1 MESGCKDRSWK
12 KKWAFRG
19 RKEMRIWQKI
29 YLVTLAVFLV
39 MLNSGLFL
47 AASFIFQHNL
57 ELEREQARTE
67 CYFLSQNLEHDF
79 SILQRNGRYDE
90 EIIAAVI
97 QGYQSY
103 YEKKNSAIALRETEG
118 EVADEIQ
125 STVEKGGS
133 RIYVRVQ
140 QVLSAPYEGYFLFY
154 EKELKELEDLWQTM
168 KRTFVLISLV
178 MSLTLCLILYFLMQR
193 ILRPL
198 DSLNAGV
205 AEIAAGH
212 YEREI
217 FCQGK
222 DEIAELAANV
232 NRMSEEIRKQI
243 AALKEKNGKKQ
254 QLMDNMAH
262 ELRTPL
268 TSIYGYAE
276 YLQRAKVS
284 EKETY
289 EGLSYIMS
297 ESRRLTRMGEM
308 MLSMRMYEQ
317 EEICFEPVS
326 VKQTAVHVEKLLRGK
341 LQEKQMKLECNFSV
355 EYVMGEEVMLVNLFR
370 NLLENAIRASKVGGS
385 IFWIGYH
392 KNGVKV
398 FEMIDEGI
406 GMDAEELNRIMEPF
420 YRVDK
425 ARSRE
430 NGGAGL
436 GLSVAG
442 MIVERHGGRMEFAS
456 EKDVGTKVTV
466 TFPGNVSDMTAD
478 E

>member
-1 MESGCKDRSWK
+1 
-12 KKWAFRG
+12 
-19 RKEMRIWQKI
+19 MRIWQRI

-39 MLNSGLFL
+39 MLNTGLFL
-47 AASFIFQHNL
+47 AASFIFRHNL

-79 SILQRNGRYDE
+79 SILQRNGRYE
-90 EIIAAVI
+90 EESVAAVV

-103 YEKKNSAIALRETEG
+103 YGKKNSAVALRETET
-118 EVADEIQ
+118 ESADEIQ
-125 STVEKGGS
+125 STVEKGGR
-133 RIYVRVQ
+133 RIRVTVQ
-140 QVLSAPYEGYFLFY
+140 QALSKPYEGYSLFY

-193 ILRPL
+193 ILKPL

-217 FCQGK
+217 FCRGR

-232 NRMSEEIRKQI
+232 NRMSGEIRKQI
-243 AALKEKNGKKQ
+243 AALEEENEKKQ

-284 EKETY
+284 EEETY
-289 EGLSYIMS
+289 EGLTYIMS

-308 MLSMRMYEQ
+308 MLSMRIYER

-326 VKQTAVHVEKLLRGK
+326 VEQTAWHVEKLLRGK
-341 LQEKQMKLECNFSV
+341 LQEKQLKLACDFSV

-385 IFWIGYH
+385 IFWKGYH
-392 KNGVKV
+392 GNGGTV

-406 GMDAEELNRIMEPF
+406 GMEAEELKRITEPF

-436 GLSVAG
+436 GLSIAG
-442 MIVERHGGRMEFAS
+442 MIVEKHGGRMEFTS
-456 EKDVGTKVTV
+456 KKGDGTKVTV
-466 TFPGNVSDMTAD
+466 IFTSF
-478 E
+478 